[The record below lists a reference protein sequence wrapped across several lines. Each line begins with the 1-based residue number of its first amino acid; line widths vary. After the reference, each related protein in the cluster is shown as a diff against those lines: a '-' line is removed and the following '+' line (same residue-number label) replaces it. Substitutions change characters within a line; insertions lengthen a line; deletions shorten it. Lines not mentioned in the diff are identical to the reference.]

1 MPRSNSQSKALFYP
15 NLCCSVQVRVAL
27 DGLNSQNRDHFHET
41 KDITIYASN
50 DMGTASSETRHFIDL
65 NFLLTLLGNQKQL
78 VRSMLTAPTRPCS
91 RLVGVGGGDNKS
103 CRVLGMLAEPLN
115 VRLCNVESPTQ
126 TIWTPIILPTNV
138 LVVQSLPVPLHIS
151 LKTLQVYPREQS
163 APFQQIL
170 VSAPQYKQH
179 PYWCKNNNMNHNDDD
194 SSDSEEQVV
203 IVPDIVFQGLDRN
216 GNSPKRSPQR
226 NRQPLVVDTSPSSHA
241 SFWFHGMFVV
251 SFLVLLFA
259 RMVKSGEDAPT
270 EETM

>member
-15 NLCCSVQVRVAL
+15 NLCCSIQVRVAL
-27 DGLNSQNRDHFHET
+27 DGLNSQNRNHFDET

-138 LVVQSLPVPLHIS
+138 LVYVYQFLCTFLSKHFKCIPASSRRRFNKFWSPLLS
-151 LKTLQVYPREQS
+151 T
-163 APFQQIL
+163 
-170 VSAPQYKQH
+170 
-179 PYWCKNNNMNHNDDD
+179 NN
-194 SSDSEEQVV
+194 
-203 IVPDIVFQGLDRN
+203 IRIG
-216 GNSPKRSPQR
+216 
-226 NRQPLVVDTSPSSHA
+226 
-241 SFWFHGMFVV
+241 
-251 SFLVLLFA
+251 A
-259 RMVKSGEDAPT
+259 RT
-270 EETM
+270 IT